1 MIKLQ
6 LTMYQKKKSLGTT
19 IDNKVTFKS
28 PLKNICKKTN
38 QKLDA
43 QFRIAKFASPFQRK
57 MLLNSFI
64 RS

>member
-43 QFRIAKFASPFQRK
+43 QFRIAKFASPF
-57 MLLNSFI
+57 
-64 RS
+64 